1 MSEHKYL
8 TANLVREVF
17 DKTKFNE
24 TVDTTFSQ
32 LVTKPDPV
40 FFDIDLATVND
51 FFILY
56 DKFFYEIPKEG
67 ETESHRFL
75 VKKSGE
81 YIGGEELNDSIKIL
95 LEEIAT
101 LREENLELRKE
112 NVFILLQ
119 STGQEVGSIEDIFGE
134 ETTTTTPGGT
144 SAIGGGGCGSIGGG
158 GISGGGGY

>member
-1 MSEHKYL
+1 MSENKYL

-17 DKTKFNE
+17 NKTKFNE

-32 LVTKPDPV
+32 LITKPNPA
-40 FFDIDLATVND
+40 FFDIDLATINN
-51 FFILY
+51 FFTLY

-67 ETESHRFL
+67 ETESHRVL
-75 VKKSGE
+75 VKRSGE

-119 STGQEVGSIEDIFGE
+119 STGQDVGSIEDIFGE
-134 ETTTTTPGGT
+134 ETTTITGGT
-144 SAIGGGGCGSIGGG
+144 PAIGGGG
-158 GISGGGGY
+158 GISGGGGGY

>member
-1 MSEHKYL
+1 MSE
-8 TANLVREVF
+8 TANLVRQVF
-17 DKTKFNE
+17 DKTKFDE

-32 LVTKPDPV
+32 LVTKPDPT
-40 FFDIDLATVND
+40 FFDIDLATIKD

-67 ETESHRFL
+67 ETESHRVL
-75 VKKSGE
+75 VRRSGE

-119 STGQEVGSIEDIFGE
+119 STGQDVGTIEDIFGE
-134 ETTTTTPGGT
+134 ETTPSTGGT
-144 SAIGGGGCGSIGGG
+144 PAIGGGSSGGS
-158 GISGGGGY
+158 SGGGGGGY